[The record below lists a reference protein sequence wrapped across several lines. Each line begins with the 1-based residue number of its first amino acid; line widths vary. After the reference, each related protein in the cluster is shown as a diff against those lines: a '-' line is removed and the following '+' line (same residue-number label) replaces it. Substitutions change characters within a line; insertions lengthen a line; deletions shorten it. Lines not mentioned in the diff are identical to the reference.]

1 MNNQPITR
9 QAHGAIDYAYANV
22 VAVLPELAG
31 FENEKKAAAV
41 CRILAGGALTYSLL
55 TKAEWGAVKLIPF
68 KKHLM
73 LDTSASI
80 FAIAAPWLLGFAA
93 NKRAR
98 NSVWAIGLAGL
109 AASLLTQPSEM

>member
-1 MNNQPITR
+1 
-9 QAHGAIDYAYANV
+9 
-22 VAVLPELAG
+22 
-31 FENEKKAAAV
+31 
-41 CRILAGGALTYSLL
+41 
-55 TKAEWGAVKLIPF
+55 
-68 KKHLM
+68 M